1 MELRKSASAQAQTSP
16 YLRARE
22 EWLERYGSYIKR
34 AAQWRLFAL
43 MCLALACMSVA
54 GNIYQGTQL
63 KIVPYIVAVDKLG
76 KAVVVNR
83 ADAAN
88 LPPTR
93 LIQAEIANAIVNW
106 RTVTPDTAL
115 QAQML
120 AKLASFATGAAKN
133 VLKSWL
139 EENNPYE
146 RAKEKIVSVDIKGLP
161 LPVSKDS
168 WRVEWTET
176 LRSRQGVTENVTA
189 YEATVTVQ
197 VTPPVSD
204 AQIRAN
210 PGGVMFTNINF
221 SKLLNQ

>member
-1 MELRKSASAQAQTSP
+1 MGSSKTTSQQQTSP
-16 YLRARE
+16 YLQARE

-34 AAQWRLFAL
+34 AAQWRLFAFI
-43 MCLALACMSVA
+43 CLALVCMSVA

-76 KAVVVNR
+76 KSVVVNR
-83 ADAAN
+83 ADAAS
-88 LPPTR
+88 LPSTR

-120 AKLASFATGAAKN
+120 ARLASFATDAAKN

-146 RAKEKIVSVDIKGLP
+146 RAKERIVSVDIKGLP

-176 LRSRQGVTENVTA
+176 IRSRQGVTQSVTA
-189 YEATVTVQ
+189 YEATVTVRIA
-197 VTPPVSD
+197 PPVSD

-210 PGGVMFTNINF
+210 PGGVMFTNISF